1 MKILDV
7 DGFQKGIT
15 EIEETLSSQKKQVKQ
30 IEKTIQ
36 GVTDLEEAIK
46 GKGGNAIRD
55 FYRSK
60 HLPLIEQY
68 QTFLSDYQS
77 VIKQMNDALQNLEPA
92 PDGFMNEGFLEN
104 ELEAGLRLAKQ
115 TTEQLTSDANNTIRS
130 VSDIV
135 TLPKIEDENCVQYVV
150 KAEKEIDQSI
160 EKLYEFDHAQTA
172 SLSSLQGQV
181 DALEKH
187 IMQLSPVFKK
197 MDFNPVLLPTKEFK
211 SKKVED
217 IASELSEFKIN
228 PHNPADSAAILEG
241 GLLALTDIVI
251 DLVDTL
257 YYMVSDPF
265 GFAQGMFNAVI
276 HLDETIKYLWNDVK
290 QSFEEE
296 FIHGDQRSRV
306 RFISYS
312 GVYIAASIY
321 GVKGTEKVG
330 TVSKAGRIS
339 NASKKGTKQNIP
351 YNVMN
356 TTAIKAAAHDGIKN
370 FFDLSKDANRQLH
383 SSEIGK
389 KAKEVNT
396 YSGKINDTI
405 GKSKNV
411 LNSEKF
417 STKMEKTYQKVV
429 SGPVSKAVNLEAYS
443 TFEKLVMNENGS
455 VRFTGISGDSKIG
468 TKGTVKDSIIKEIK
482 EIDFGKHIIKGKNG
496 KKQLLPNAKYVTK
509 DDYKYTT
516 DELGRIVNV
525 EAPELILKKADRNKY
540 AQANVGDKD
549 RLSDDDGGHLI
560 GAQFNGPADIDNLV
574 PQNSQIN
581 RRGGVWYNMETEWAN
596 ALKEVPPKKVSVNI
610 KPIYSSNSMRPDSF
624 TIKYQIEGQ
633 RKVRL
638 VIQNKSGG

>member
-7 DGFQKGIT
+7 DGFQKGIK
-15 EIEETLSSQKKQVKQ
+15 EIEETLSSQKKQVDQMAKA
-30 IEKTIQ
+30 IQ
-36 GVTDLEEAIK
+36 GVTNLDEAFK

-60 HLPLIEQY
+60 HLPLLEQY
-68 QTFLSDYQS
+68 QTFLSDYQA
-77 VIKQMNDALQNLEPA
+77 VIKQMNHALQNLEPA

-104 ELEAGLRLAKQ
+104 ELNAGLHFAKQ
-115 TTEQLTSDANNTIRS
+115 TTVHLTLEANETIKS

-135 TLPKIEDENCVQYVV
+135 TLPRIEDETCMQYVA
-150 KAEKEIDQSI
+150 KAEREMSHSI
-160 EKLYEFDHAQTA
+160 EKVYEFDHAQTA

-181 DALEKH
+181 DALEKQ
-187 IMQLSPVFKK
+187 IMQLSLVFQKSNF
-197 MDFNPVLLPTKEFK
+197 DPVLIPTKKFK

-241 GLLALTDIVI
+241 GLLALTDIAI
-251 DLVDTL
+251 DLVDSL

-429 SGPVSKAVNLEAYS
+429 SGPVSKAVNSEAYS

-455 VRFTGISGDSKIG
+455 VRFTGIPGDSKKG
-468 TKGTVKDSIIKEIK
+468 TKGEGNVKHFNDVPRIKEVEVNFKRNDKHDSAEFARQLKDQEKAMNELTVDEYLKNREKYIEQGRAIEGNAAQQAAREEAYVQKINELQRKGLTLSKAKKQAKEWLDTQAALHNPDQIAGGKAEVIGGLGDKRINSSIGSQWRYRIDIVDEQIK
-482 EIDFGKHIIKGKNG
+482 ELAKSMTPEQLKNTY
-496 KKQLLPNAKYVTK
+496 LN
-509 DDYKYTT
+509 
-516 DELGRIVNV
+516 
-525 EAPELILKKADRNKY
+525 
-540 AQANVGDKD
+540 
-549 RLSDDDGGHLI
+549 
-560 GAQFNGPADIDNLV
+560 
-574 PQNSQIN
+574 
-581 RRGGVWYNMETEWAN
+581 
-596 ALKEVPPKKVSVNI
+596 
-610 KPIYSSNSMRPDSF
+610 
-624 TIKYQIEGQ
+624 
-633 RKVRL
+633 VRL
-638 VIQNKSGG
+638 TH

>member
-7 DGFQKGIT
+7 DGFQKGIK
-15 EIEETLSSQKKQVKQ
+15 EIEETLSSQKKQADQMAKA
-30 IEKTIQ
+30 IQ
-36 GVTDLEEAIK
+36 GVTDLDEAFK

-60 HLPLIEQY
+60 HLPLLEQY
-68 QTFLSDYQS
+68 QIFLSDYQS

-92 PDGFMNEGFLEN
+92 PDGFMNEVFLEN
-104 ELEAGLRLAKQ
+104 ELKAGLNFAKQ
-115 TTEQLTSDANNTIRS
+115 TTVNLTFEANETIKS

-135 TLPKIEDENCVQYVV
+135 TLPRIEDETCMQYMV
-150 KAEKEIDQSI
+150 KAEREMSHSI
-160 EKLYEFDHAQTA
+160 EKVYEFDHAQTA

-181 DALEKH
+181 DALEKQ
-187 IMQLSPVFKK
+187 IMQLSPVLKK
-197 MDFNPVLLPTKEFK
+197 MDFNPVLLPAKEFK

-228 PHNPADSAAILEG
+228 PHNPVDSAAILEG

-290 QSFEEE
+290 HSFEEE

-389 KAKEVNT
+389 MAKEVNT

-455 VRFTGISGDSKIG
+455 VRFTGIPRDSKIG
-468 TKGTVKDSIIKEIK
+468 TKGTGNVKHLDDVPRIKEIEVNFNRNVKHDPEEFARQLKDQEKGMNELTVDEYLKNRERYIAEGRAIEGNAAQKMARK
-482 EIDFGKHIIKGKNG
+482 EALKDKIAELREQGVSRADAT
-496 KKQLLPNAKYVTK
+496 KQASEWLETK
-509 DDYKYTT
+509 AALHNPDQIAG
-516 DELGRIVNV
+516 GR
-525 EAPELILKKADRNKY
+525 
-540 AQANVGDKD
+540 
-549 RLSDDDGGHLI
+549 
-560 GAQFNGPADIDNLV
+560 ADIIGGLGDNRV
-574 PQNSQIN
+574 NSSIGSQWKYRIDIVDEQI
-581 RRGGVWYNMETEWAN
+581 REVAKNMSPEQ
-596 ALKEVPPKKVSVNI
+596 LKNTYLNVKL
-610 KPIYSSNSMRPDSF
+610 
-624 TIKYQIEGQ
+624 TH
-633 RKVRL
+633 
-638 VIQNKSGG
+638 

>member
-7 DGFQKGIT
+7 DGFQKGIK
-15 EIEETLSSQKKQVKQ
+15 EIEETLSSQKKQAEQ
-30 IEKTIQ
+30 IEKSIQ
-36 GVTDLEEAIK
+36 GVTDLDEAFK

-60 HLPLIEQY
+60 HLPLLEQY
-68 QTFLSDYQS
+68 QTFLSDYQA

-104 ELEAGLRLAKQ
+104 ELQAGLHFAKQ
-115 TTEQLTSDANNTIRS
+115 TTVHLTFEANETIKS

-135 TLPKIEDENCVQYVV
+135 TLPRIEDETCMQYVA
-150 KAEKEIDQSI
+150 KAEREMSHSI
-160 EKLYEFDHAQTA
+160 EKVYEFDHAQTS

-181 DALEKH
+181 DALEKQ
-187 IMQLSPVFKK
+187 IMQLSLVFQKSNF
-197 MDFNPVLLPTKEFK
+197 DPVLLPTKKFE

-389 KAKEVNT
+389 IAKEVNS
-396 YSGKINDTI
+396 YSAKINDTI

-429 SGPVSKAVNLEAYS
+429 SGPVSKAVNSEAYS

-455 VRFTGISGDSKIG
+455 VRFTGIPGDSKKG
-468 TKGTVKDSIIKEIK
+468 TKGEGNVKHFNDVPRIKEVEVNFKRNDKHDSAEFARQLKDQEKAMNELTVDEYLKNREKYIEQGRAIEGNAAQQAAREEAYVQKINELQREGLTLSKAKKQAKEWLDTQAALHNPDQIAGGKAEVIGGLGDKRINSSIGSQWRYRIDIVDEQIK
-482 EIDFGKHIIKGKNG
+482 ELAKSMTPEQLKNTY
-496 KKQLLPNAKYVTK
+496 LN
-509 DDYKYTT
+509 
-516 DELGRIVNV
+516 
-525 EAPELILKKADRNKY
+525 
-540 AQANVGDKD
+540 
-549 RLSDDDGGHLI
+549 
-560 GAQFNGPADIDNLV
+560 
-574 PQNSQIN
+574 
-581 RRGGVWYNMETEWAN
+581 
-596 ALKEVPPKKVSVNI
+596 
-610 KPIYSSNSMRPDSF
+610 
-624 TIKYQIEGQ
+624 
-633 RKVRL
+633 VRL
-638 VIQNKSGG
+638 TH

>member
-15 EIEETLSSQKKQVKQ
+15 EIEETLSSQKKQAEQ
-30 IEKTIQ
+30 IEKAIQ
-36 GVTDLEEAIK
+36 GVADLDEAFK

-60 HLPLIEQY
+60 HLPLLEHY
-68 QTFLSDYQS
+68 QTFLSDYQA
-77 VIKQMNDALQNLEPA
+77 VIKQMNDALHNLEPA

-115 TTEQLTSDANNTIRS
+115 TTEQLTSEANNTIGS

-135 TLPKIEDENCVQYVV
+135 TLPKIEDETCVQYVA
-150 KAEKEIDQSI
+150 KAEREIDQSI
-160 EKLYEFDHAQTA
+160 EKLYEFDHAQTV

-187 IMQLSPVFKK
+187 IMQLSLVFQKSNF
-197 MDFNPVLLPTKEFK
+197 DPVLLPAKEFK

-228 PHNPADSAAILEG
+228 THNPADSAAILEG

-306 RFISYS
+306 KFISYS
-312 GVYIAASIY
+312 GVYIAASIF

-339 NASKKGTKQNIP
+339 NASKKGAKQNIP

-356 TTAIKAAAHDGIKN
+356 TAAIKAAAHDGIKN
-370 FFDLSKDANRQLH
+370 FFDLSKDANRKLY

-389 KAKEVNT
+389 MAKEVNT

-429 SGPVSKAVNLEAYS
+429 SGPVSKAVNSEAYS

-455 VRFTGISGDSKIG
+455 VRFTGIPGDNKKG
-468 TKGTVKDSIIKEIK
+468 TKGTGEGTKIENISKLTAEDIPTAKSGKFNDFFNSLSSAELDELWKDKKIRKKIERQLREPGGLHEWHLVSRAPQFKYWGISAEEIK
-482 EIDFGKHIIKGKNG
+482 ELRTAISDVKFVNPKGVHGGLGSTKAHNELLAIIDTSN
-496 KKQLLPNAKYVTK
+496 
-509 DDYKYTT
+509 DYNTFIRR
-516 DELGRIVNV
+516 LN
-525 EAPELILKKADRNKY
+525 NW
-540 AQANVGDKD
+540 ANY
-549 RLSDDDGGHLI
+549 RLE
-560 GAQFNGPADIDNLV
+560 
-574 PQNSQIN
+574 
-581 RRGGVWYNMETEWAN
+581 GGVSSLPEGLR
-596 ALKEVPPKKVSVNI
+596 LK
-610 KPIYSSNSMRPDSF
+610 
-624 TIKYQIEGQ
+624 
-633 RKVRL
+633 
-638 VIQNKSGG
+638 

>member
-15 EIEETLSSQKKQVKQ
+15 EIEETLSSQKKQADQMAKD
-30 IEKTIQ
+30 IQ
-36 GVTDLEEAIK
+36 GVTDLDEAFK

-60 HLPLIEQY
+60 HLPLLEQY

-104 ELEAGLRLAKQ
+104 ELKSGLHFAKQ
-115 TTEQLTSDANNTIRS
+115 TTVHLTFEANETIKS

-135 TLPKIEDENCVQYVV
+135 TLPKIEDETCMQYVV
-150 KAEKEIDQSI
+150 KAEREMSYSI
-160 EKLYEFDHAQTA
+160 EKVYEFDHVQIA

-181 DALEKH
+181 DALEKQ
-187 IMQLSPVFKK
+187 IMQLSLVFQKSNF
-197 MDFNPVLLPTKEFK
+197 DPVLLPAKEFK

-228 PHNPADSAAILEG
+228 THNPADSAAILEG

-306 RFISYS
+306 KFISYS
-312 GVYIAASIY
+312 GVYIAASIF

-339 NASKKGTKQNIP
+339 NASKKGAKQNIP

-356 TTAIKAAAHDGIKN
+356 TAAIKAAAHDGIKN
-370 FFDLSKDANRQLH
+370 FFDLSKDANRKLY

-389 KAKEVNT
+389 MAKEVNT

-496 KKQLLPNAKYVTK
+496 K
-509 DDYKYTT
+509 
-516 DELGRIVNV
+516 
-525 EAPELILKKADRNKY
+525 
-540 AQANVGDKD
+540 
-549 RLSDDDGGHLI
+549 
-560 GAQFNGPADIDNLV
+560 
-574 PQNSQIN
+574 NSYFQ
-581 RRGGVWYNMETEWAN
+581 MQ
-596 ALKEVPPKKVSVNI
+596 
-610 KPIYSSNSMRPDSF
+610 SM
-624 TIKYQIEGQ
+624 
-633 RKVRL
+633 
-638 VIQNKSGG
+638 